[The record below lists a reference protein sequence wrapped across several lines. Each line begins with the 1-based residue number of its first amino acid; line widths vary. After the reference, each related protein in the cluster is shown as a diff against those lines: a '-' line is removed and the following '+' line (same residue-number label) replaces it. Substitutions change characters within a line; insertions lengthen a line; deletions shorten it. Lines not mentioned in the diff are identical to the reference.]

1 MMVLQAQIIG
11 NIAPPPGVANWGGSA
26 QVGLIPF
33 LNAILNF
40 VIVIAGL
47 YVFLNIIL
55 AGFQYINAGG
65 EPKEVEKAWTKI
77 WQSLVGLL
85 IIALSFV
92 LAAIFGYILF
102 KDPTALLNPKIITP

>member
-1 MMVLQAQIIG
+1 MLATPIIG
-11 NIAPPPGVANWGGSA
+11 NVAPPPGVVSWGGTVEA
-26 QVGLIPF
+26 GLIPF
-33 LNAILNF
+33 LNAVINF

-55 AGFQYINAGG
+55 AGFQFINAGG
-65 EPKEVEKAWTKI
+65 EPKEVEKAWAKI

-85 IIALSFV
+85 IIALAFV

-102 KDPTALLNPKIITP
+102 KDPTALLNPKITTPQ